1 MPKGLF
7 APQEFPNSFFLLLLD
22 IFTMIECPQTQ
33 LISLSTDKQTNRSD
47 RVLGLNRFALK
58 MRQLTLDILLLIS
71 ATVVFSRLFDYS
83 YKQLRLEQT
92 IVNTERE
99 ILQTLFFLV
108 CLILFL

>member
-1 MPKGLF
+1 
-7 APQEFPNSFFLLLLD
+7 
-22 IFTMIECPQTQ
+22 MIECPQTQ

-99 ILQTLFFLV
+99 ILQTLFFWV